1 MQIVHIMQNGTVKKS
16 VKGVVI
22 ENKQFYIIYNELLKR
37 SKQNGKV

>member
-1 MQIVHIMQNGTVKKS
+1 MRIVHIMADGTVKES

-22 ENKQFYIIYNELLKR
+22 QNKQFYTIYNELLKR

>member
-1 MQIVHIMQNGTVKKS
+1 MQDGTAKDS

-22 ENKQFYIIYNELLKR
+22 TSKQFYQIYNELLKR